1 MTRKLGLAL
10 GGGGARG
17 LAHLGVLLALD
28 EAGIPVSMIA
38 GTSMGAAIGASK
50 AIGADLTMVRKL
62 LETIDLN
69 ELLQVTDSTLRELQK
84 IIGRSVIDYVRGSP
98 WREEGASP
106 HDLARLNELFS
117 LLTAN
122 KRFENTLIPFAAVAA
137 DLETGERVVLR
148 HGKLASAI
156 SASTAVPGIF
166 SPVARDGRYLI
177 DGGIVEKLPI
187 DAVTDMGAEAVLAVD
202 TGAPLDREV
211 ETCLDAILQSQRAT
225 SQHLTTLQL
234 TRAREQLG
242 DRLLVLRPDVGWI
255 RMFGFE
261 HTKEAIQAGEEVV
274 RAHLDDMQELLL
286 AGSPAVPSPPRSES

>member
-38 GTSMGAAIGASK
+38 GTSMGAAIGAAK
-50 AIGADLTMVRKL
+50 AIGADLTMVRRL

-84 IIGRSVIDYVRGSP
+84 IIGRSMMEYVRGSP

-122 KRFENTLIPFAAVAA
+122 KNFEDTLIPFAAIAA

-148 HGKLASAI
+148 HGKLASALA
-156 SASTAVPGIF
+156 ASIAVPGVF
-166 SPVARDGRYLI
+166 SPVAKDGRYLI
-177 DGGIVEKLPI
+177 DGGIVEKLPV
-187 DAVTDMGAEAVLAVD
+187 DTVTDMGGEAVLAVD
-202 TGAPLDREV
+202 TGAPLDREI

-225 SQHLTTLQL
+225 SQHLTNLQL
-234 TRAREQLG
+234 TRAHEQLG
-242 DRLLVLRPDVGWI
+242 GRLLVLRPDVGWI
-255 RMFGFE
+255 KMFGFA
-261 HTKEAIQAGEEVV
+261 HTREAIQAGEEVV
-274 RAHLDDMQELLL
+274 RAHLDDVREIL
-286 AGSPAVPSPPRSES
+286 AGPSAVPSPPRSES

>member
-38 GTSMGAAIGASK
+38 GTSMGAAIGATK
-50 AIGADLTMVRKL
+50 AIGANLTMVRRL

-84 IIGRSVIDYVRGSP
+84 IIGRSVMEYVRGSP
-98 WREEGASP
+98 WREEGASS
-106 HDLARLNELFS
+106 HDLARLDELFS

-122 KRFENTLIPFAAVAA
+122 KRFEDTLIPFAAVAA
-137 DLETGERVVLR
+137 DLETGERVVLADGR
-148 HGKLASAI
+148 LASAI
-156 SASTAVPGIF
+156 TASTAVPGVF

-187 DAVTDMGAEAVLAVD
+187 DTVIDMGAEAVLAVD
-202 TGAPLDREV
+202 SGAPLDREI

-225 SQHLTTLQL
+225 SQHLTSLQL
-234 TRAREQLG
+234 TRAREQFG
-242 DRLLVLRPDVGWI
+242 GRLLVLRPDVGWI
-255 RMFGFE
+255 KMFGFE
-261 HTKEAIQAGEEVV
+261 HTEEAIQAGEEVV
-274 RAHLDDMQELLL
+274 RAHLDDVREILVDP
-286 AGSPAVPSPPRSES
+286 SAVPSPPRSES

>member
-69 ELLQVTDSTLRELQK
+69 ELLQVTDSALRELQK
-84 IIGRSVIDYVRGSP
+84 IIGRSVMDYVRGSP

-122 KRFENTLIPFAAVAA
+122 KRFEDTLIPFAAVAA

-166 SPVARDGRYLI
+166 SPVARDGRFLI

-187 DAVTDMGAEAVLAVD
+187 DAVTAMGAEAVLAVD

-225 SQHLTTLQL
+225 SQHLTNLQL
-234 TRAREQLG
+234 TRARERLG
-242 DRLLVLRPDVGWI
+242 DRLVVLRPDVGWI
-255 RMFGFE
+255 KMFGFA

-274 RAHLDDMQELLL
+274 RAHLDDVQEVL
-286 AGSPAVPSPPRSES
+286 ADPSAVPSPPRFES